1 MRPDWLGEAL
11 AEDDAFRAERE
22 YEEQRVCKAAELS
35 GLVYKTTEAP
45 RPAPEPSALDDPFF
59 REVMGHVI
67 NNLRDEFERD
77 LRQIERDVRH
87 VRAAL
92 TTELSTR
99 VEERKML
106 DELVRRVEGLTTK
119 GGEHEVVDLPRD
131 FWRKRRDDA
140 A

>member
-22 YEEQRVCKAAELS
+22 YECKAAELS

-45 RPAPEPSALDDPFF
+45 RPEPERSSVLDDPFF
-59 REVMGHVI
+59 AEVMGHVI
-67 NNLRDEFERD
+67 NQLRDEFERD

-92 TTELSTR
+92 TTEMITK
-99 VEERKML
+99 VDERKIL
-106 DELVRRVEGLTTK
+106 DELVRRVEGATTK
-119 GGEHEVVDLPRD
+119 GESSEVVDLPRD